1 MVLLFQV
8 ARVEPGVGWLAG
20 FGVRYLEGMAK
31 RKPKPMV
38 LTGPPVTQDEMAK
51 ILRLKKKDVARLN
64 ALVASIPGVHD
75 SSEEIVKR
83 YEAKAM
89 AAGS

>member
-1 MVLLFQV
+1 
-8 ARVEPGVGWLAG
+8 
-20 FGVRYLEGMAK
+20 
-31 RKPKPMV
+31 MV